1 MNSEPLAYRM
11 RPTHIDEIVGQ
22 QHILGKNTALYN
34 MIKSGKVPSML
45 LYGEPGIGKTSIASA
60 IAGTVDIPFA
70 LLNATNAGKKDIEE
84 VVKQATKNGPMILA
98 IDEIH
103 RLNKL
108 QQDVLLPTLES
119 GVITLIAMTTEN
131 PFHSVLPAIRSRC
144 SMIKELKR
152 LTMNEI
158 VSILKKAISDKEKGL
173 GRFSIEISDDVLELI
188 GTATNGEVRSSL
200 NTLEMSMY
208 ATKEIDGVYKITE
221 DVVKEFLQ
229 NKGFNHDK
237 DGDGHYNVLSAFQK
251 SIRGSDVDAALHYL
265 ARLIEAGDD
274 TSIIRRLKVIAFE
287 DIGIASQET
296 VNFVCNA
303 CDSVRE
309 LGFPEARIPL
319 ANAVVALC
327 LSSKSNS
334 AYVALDS
341 AIADIQSGNVG
352 EIPKH
357 LKDSHYASAS
367 LLGNGVGYQY
377 PHNSPLGTFGGW
389 VKQQY
394 LPDLLKNRQY
404 YHPLE
409 AGQEKTYK
417 QIYEKLNQFKNKKD

>member
-1 MNSEPLAYRM
+1 VYKYFLITFLTFRELSQYL
-11 RPTHIDEIVGQ
+11 
-22 QHILGKNTALYN
+22 
-34 MIKSGKVPSML
+34 
-45 LYGEPGIGKTSIASA
+45 
-60 IAGTVDIPFA
+60 F
-70 LLNATNAGKKDIEE
+70 KKYLSFFSYFIF
-84 VVKQATKNGPMILA
+84 
-98 IDEIH
+98 
-103 RLNKL
+103 
-108 QQDVLLPTLES
+108 S
-119 GVITLIAMTTEN
+119 
-131 PFHSVLPAIRSRC
+131 
-144 SMIKELKR
+144 LKR
-152 LTMNEI
+152 
-158 VSILKKAISDKEKGL
+158 
-173 GRFSIEISDDVLELI
+173 
-188 GTATNGEVRSSL
+188 
-200 NTLEMSMY
+200 
-208 ATKEIDGVYKITE
+208 VY
-221 DVVKEFLQ
+221 
-229 NKGFNHDK
+229 N
-237 DGDGHYNVLSAFQK
+237 QK

-389 VKQQY
+389 VNQQY

-417 QIYEKLNQFKNKKD
+417 LIYEKLNQFKK

>member
-1 MNSEPLAYRM
+1 M